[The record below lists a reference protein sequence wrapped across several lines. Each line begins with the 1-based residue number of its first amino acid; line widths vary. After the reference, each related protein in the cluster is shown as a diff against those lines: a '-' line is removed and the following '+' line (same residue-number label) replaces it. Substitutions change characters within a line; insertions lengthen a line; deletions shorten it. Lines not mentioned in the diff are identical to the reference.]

1 MSYLE
6 NRLFKNMNHIKKQ
19 IEQKNSSNPYYD
31 NQSIYYT
38 HNEYDVF
45 PYPNWFKGNV
55 ESHKPIIADR
65 EAGWIPKR
73 PKPIISKDKHIS
85 PSHSVCFQTSCS
97 IIYPCY
103 SQDNNYLYNNK
114 ACISLNNQ

>member
-6 NRLFKNMNHIKKQ
+6 NRILKNVNHIKKQ
-19 IEQKNSSNPYYD
+19 IEQKNSSNPYYV
-31 NQSIYYT
+31 NQSIYSSR
-38 HNEYDVF
+38 NEYDVF
-45 PYPNWFKGNV
+45 PYPNWYKGNA
-55 ESHKPIIADR
+55 ESHKPIVADR

-73 PKPIISKDKHIS
+73 SKPIIAKGDNIKHDT
-85 PSHSVCFQTSCS
+85 CFQTACS

-114 ACISLNNQ
+114 ACISLNHQ